1 MSQFFDQASLVMV
14 PSGYKNGKVYS
25 QKPLSA
31 DGELTFTRSND
42 TATRVGPDGLIEK
55 VRTNLIL
62 QSNTF
67 SNAAWNKANVT
78 LTAGQPDKDGGTNA
92 WRVQFTGSSSDSYIY
107 QDITNQLNAGSI
119 YVKGT
124 AVETALIGVR
134 TSVGGGALTT
144 FNGSWQRV
152 TDTNASNGYFVIS
165 DYGGSTATD
174 FLIMNAQVEVGDIAT
189 DYIATTSAA
198 VSVGPVANLPRLD
211 YSGGA
216 TCPKLLLEASATKFG
231 LFSESFDNAAYS
243 SLTAGSATAAIVTAN
258 FATSPDGFQNAD
270 RLQFSRTGT
279 TSSDLSLLLQNAVI
293 LGATGTATIYLK
305 SNTSSTQNILFYW
318 GGGQGIVFAVTP
330 EWQRFTLTNLAA
342 GTDTIL
348 IGTRGGSGDFFNGG
362 DLTLDVL
369 AYGLQIEAGAYAT
382 SYINTLGAAVTRG
395 EDLSYK
401 TGISSLLNSTNGVLY
416 FEGEIVLA
424 GAATEF
430 TFISVSDG
438 AGPNSV
444 MFRINLTTLQIHAQI
459 NNVTKTGIT
468 IPVGVAKLAIGWDS
482 SLNYSFYING
492 VLVDSG
498 TYANLMTAFDRINFA
513 GFNLAYPFIGTINQ
527 TLIFP
532 TALTNAQLAELTTI

>member
-1 MSQFFDQASLVMV
+1 LV
-14 PSGYKNGKVYS
+14 
-25 QKPLSA
+25 
-31 DGELTFTRSND
+31 T
-42 TATRVGPDGLIEK
+42 
-55 VRTNLIL
+55 
-62 QSNTF
+62 
-67 SNAAWNKANVT
+67 
-78 LTAGQPDKDGGTNA
+78 
-92 WRVQFTGSSSDSYIY
+92 
-107 QDITNQLNAGSI
+107 
-119 YVKGT
+119 
-124 AVETALIGVR
+124 
-134 TSVGGGALTT
+134 
-144 FNGSWQRV
+144 
-152 TDTNASNGYFVIS
+152 
-165 DYGGSTATD
+165 
-174 FLIMNAQVEVGDIAT
+174 
-189 DYIATTSAA
+189 
-198 VSVGPVANLPRLD
+198 
-211 YSGGA
+211 
-216 TCPKLLLEASATKFG
+216 
-231 LFSESFDNAAYS
+231 FSESFDNAAYS

-293 LGATGTATIYLK
+293 LSATGTATIYLK

-382 SYINTLGAAVTRG
+382 SYIPTLGAAVTRG

>member
-198 VSVGPVANLPRLD
+198 VSVGMLLTYPKIRL
-211 YSGGA
+211 
-216 TCPKLLLEASATKFG
+216 
-231 LFSESFDNAAYS
+231 
-243 SLTAGSATAAIVTAN
+243 
-258 FATSPDGFQNAD
+258 
-270 RLQFSRTGT
+270 
-279 TSSDLSLLLQNAVI
+279 
-293 LGATGTATIYLK
+293 
-305 SNTSSTQNILFYW
+305 
-318 GGGQGIVFAVTP
+318 
-330 EWQRFTLTNLAA
+330 
-342 GTDTIL
+342 
-348 IGTRGGSGDFFNGG
+348 
-362 DLTLDVL
+362 
-369 AYGLQIEAGAYAT
+369 YG
-382 SYINTLGAAVTRG
+382 
-395 EDLSYK
+395 
-401 TGISSLLNSTNGVLY
+401 
-416 FEGEIVLA
+416 
-424 GAATEF
+424 
-430 TFISVSDG
+430 
-438 AGPNSV
+438 
-444 MFRINLTTLQIHAQI
+444 
-459 NNVTKTGIT
+459 
-468 IPVGVAKLAIGWDS
+468 
-482 SLNYSFYING
+482 
-492 VLVDSG
+492 
-498 TYANLMTAFDRINFA
+498 
-513 GFNLAYPFIGTINQ
+513 
-527 TLIFP
+527 
-532 TALTNAQLAELTTI
+532 